1 MPIKAYVGQMRSG
14 KTYEVVSNVILNGLR
29 DGRRIVSNIAGLNY
43 DAMRQMLI
51 EEGIP
56 EEKIG
61 TLVTVT
67 HKDVEKPLFWRTD
80 EDNQA
85 NVETFLQPGDLL
97 ALDEIWRFFEK
108 RGRINPRAM
117 NFFRMHG
124 HMPHPVTGYICEIAL
139 ISQLITDINPDIR
152 GVVQE
157 TYRMTK
163 LTAVGMNNRYRVD
176 IFSGGSVRRA
186 DHLRDLQRSY
196 NPKYFPLYNSHSQKT
211 GSGTVIEKN
220 IDTRANILGGA
231 FFKLGIPIALIAMGI
246 AIWQVWGF
254 FHPTK
259 EEKPSQASAKGDKAP
274 TNGNAATPTDPNAP
288 QPKRTTANHDLS
300 ERWRLAGYYYVRT
313 RLAVLLVDN
322 EGRTRVIYDPPDIR
336 LDSQSLN
343 VKLPEGEMATTWSGA
358 SPTSRTMEPSR

>member
-14 KTYEVVSNVILNGLR
+14 KTYEVVSHVILNGLR
-29 DGRRIVSNIAGLNY
+29 DGRRVVSNIAGLDY
-43 DAMRQMLI
+43 DAMCQMLI
-51 EEGIP
+51 AEGVP

-61 TLVTVT
+61 VLVPVT

-80 EDNQA
+80 EDSQA
-85 NVETFLQPGDLL
+85 GVETFLQPGDLL

-124 HMPHPVTGYICEIAL
+124 HMPHPETGYICEIAL
-139 ISQLITDINPDIR
+139 ISQLITDIHPDIR

-163 LTAVGMNNRYRVD
+163 LTSVGLNGRYRID

-186 DHLRDLQRSY
+186 DFLHDMQRSY

-211 GSGTVIEKN
+211 GNGAVVEKN
-220 IDTRANILGGA
+220 IDTRGNIFNGW
-231 FFKLGIPIALIAMGI
+231 FFKLGIPIALFGMGF
-246 AIWQVWGF
+246 AIVKVWGF
-254 FHPTK
+254 FHPDAA
-259 EEKPSQASAKGDKAP
+259 KPKPGETTAQTQAQGSATQP
-274 TNGNAATPTDPNAP
+274 ATPAP
-288 QPKRTTANHDLS
+288 APARRHPDLS
-300 ERWRLAGYYYVRT
+300 DRWRLAGYYYVRS
-313 RLAVLLVDN
+313 RLTVLLVDG
-322 EGRTRVIYDPPDIR
+322 EGRTRVIYDPPEVR

-358 SPTSRTMEPSR
+358 TQSARFMEQGR

>member
-43 DAMRQMLI
+43 EAMREMLI

-61 TLVTVT
+61 TLVTVS

-80 EDNQA
+80 EDNHA
-85 NVETFLQPGDLL
+85 NVDTFLQPGDLL

-152 GVVQE
+152 GVIQE

-186 DHLRDLQRSY
+186 DLLRDLQRSY
-196 NPKYFPLYNSHSQKT
+196 NPKYFALYNSHSQKT
-211 GSGTVIEKN
+211 GSGPVIEKN
-220 IDTRANILGGA
+220 IDTRANILGGF
-231 FFKLGIPIALIAMGI
+231 FFKLGVPLALLVMGF
-246 AIWQVWGF
+246 AIWKTWAF
-254 FHPTK
+254 FHPAK
-259 EEKPSQASAKGDKAP
+259 EEKPAQISAKDGKAP
-274 TNGNAATPTDPNAP
+274 APSATPTASDTATP
-288 QPKRTTANHDLS
+288 PKRSPANPDLS
-300 ERWRLAGYYYVRT
+300 DRWRLAGYYYVRT
-313 RLAVLLVDN
+313 RLAVLLVDG
-322 EGRTRVIYDPPDIR
+322 EGRTRILYDPPEVRI
-336 LDSQSLN
+336 DSQSLN
-343 VKLPEGEMATTWSGA
+343 VKLPEGEMVTTWTGANSGGHF
-358 SPTSRTMEPSR
+358 MEGAR